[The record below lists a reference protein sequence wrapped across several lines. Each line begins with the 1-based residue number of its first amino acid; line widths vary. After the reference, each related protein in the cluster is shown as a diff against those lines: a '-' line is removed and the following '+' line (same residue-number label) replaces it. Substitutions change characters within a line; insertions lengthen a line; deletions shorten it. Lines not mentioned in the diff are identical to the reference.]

1 MTWLLGTAA
10 ALLVAWLLLLLVLWR
25 VAPESVGLREAVRL
39 LPDVLRLL
47 ARLARDPLL
56 PRGIRVRL
64 WLLLGY
70 LALPIDLVPDVLPV
84 IGYADDAVAVLW
96 VLRSVVRRA
105 GPDVLATHWPG
116 SPDGLAAVQR
126 LVGSDRADRRRRG
139 RRGDQHDDERQPPP
153 QADGSGDQ

>member
-1 MTWLLGTAA
+1 MTWLFGTAV
-10 ALLVAWLLLLLVLWR
+10 ALVITWLLLLLALWR
-25 VAPESVGLREAVRL
+25 VAPESGLLREAVRL

-47 ARLARDPLL
+47 TRLARDPQL
-56 PRGIRVRL
+56 PQGIRVRL

-70 LALPIDLVPDVLPV
+70 LALPIDLVPDVIPV

-105 GPDVLATHWPG
+105 GPEVLATHWPG
-116 SPDGLAAVQR
+116 SPDGLAALHR
-126 LVGSDRADRRRRG
+126 LLGSERPDRSSRG
-139 RRGDQHDDERQPPP
+139 RRGGQHDDERQPPP